1 MARCILLTNHALV
14 LDFLSR
20 YPLITAYEISSQ
32 IGITE
37 RAVRKI
43 IADFDKEGYIVKEK
57 VGRRVRY
64 KINSRMPLQDR
75 TQQGKVV
82 GDFLRVLNSQ
92 RQKEK
97 K

>member
-14 LDFLSR
+14 LNFLSR
-20 YPLITAYEISSQ
+20 HPLITAYEISSQ

-43 IADFDKEGYIVKEK
+43 IADFHNEGYIVKERE
-57 VGRRVRY
+57 GRRVRY
-64 KINSRMPLQDR
+64 KINSHMPLQDR

-82 GDFLRVLNSQ
+82 GDLL
-92 RQKEK
+92 KALG
-97 K
+97 